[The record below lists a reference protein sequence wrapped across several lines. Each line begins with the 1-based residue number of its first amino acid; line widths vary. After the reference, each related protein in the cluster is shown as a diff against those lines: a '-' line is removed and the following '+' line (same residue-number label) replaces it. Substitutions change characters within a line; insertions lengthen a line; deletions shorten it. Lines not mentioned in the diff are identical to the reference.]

1 MPRKTCNWNGGVH
14 KKINDISPETFTFK
28 GTIMSNE
35 TENRF
40 SKARLLILAKMLY
53 EKTDDQHSMN
63 TFEILEYLRTQ
74 KIHSNDKTLRRDM
87 ALLSELG
94 FDIIVE
100 HSKPNRYHIGDR
112 GFDLAEVKLLI
123 DAVASSRFVTEK
135 KSQELGEKLAKL
147 VSENQRSQLIRHIH
161 ATNRIKSDNSENF
174 YNVDVI
180 NEAINGR
187 KKISFKYTEYNRY
200 KEKVFRNYGEIY
212 ELSPYA
218 LFWNEDYYYVI
229 GWNDKHNNVS
239 VFRTDRLYK
248 PEIMNSD
255 AVPEPEDFNLED
267 YSKQIFEMFDGEE
280 VDVVLECKNEFMKY
294 IVDRFGEDVE
304 TEPVSRNTFE
314 ARVRVAL
321 SPTFYAWV
329 FTFEGGVRIITP
341 ENAVVDIIA
350 MAKKLVK
357 AERK

>member
-1 MPRKTCNWNGGVH
+1 MN
-14 KKINDISPETFTFK
+14 KKNT
-28 GTIMSNE
+28 TIEHNE
-35 TENRF
+35 TDNKF
-40 SKARLLILAKMLY
+40 SKARLLMLVKMLY
-53 EKTDDQHSMN
+53 EKTDDQNSMN
-63 TFEILEYLRTQ
+63 TFQILNYLREQ

-94 FDIIVE
+94 FDVIVD

-147 VSENQRSQLIRHIH
+147 ASEHKRPQLIRHIH
-161 ATNRIKSDNSENF
+161 ATNRVKTDNEEIF
-174 YNVDVI
+174 YTVDIV
-180 NEAINGR
+180 NEAINAK
-187 KKISFKYTEYNRY
+187 KKIAFKYTEYNRY
-200 KEKVFRNYGEIY
+200 KEKVFRNYGEVY

-218 LFWNEDYYYVI
+218 LFWNEDYYYVV
-229 GWNDKHNNVS
+229 GWSDKHENVS

-248 PEIMNSD
+248 PEILTED
-255 AVPEPEDFNLED
+255 VTPEPAGFSLED
-267 YSKQIFEMFDGEE
+267 YSKKVFEMYDGEE

-294 IVDRFGEDVE
+294 IVDRFGEDVDA
-304 TEPVSRNTFE
+304 EPVSRTTFE
-314 ARVRVAL
+314 ARVKVAL

-329 FTFEGGVRIITP
+329 FTFAGGIRIVSP
-341 ENAVVDIIA
+341 DKAVEEIVK

-357 AERK
+357 AEKK

>member
-1 MPRKTCNWNGGVH
+1 
-14 KKINDISPETFTFK
+14 
-28 GTIMSNE
+28 MSNK
-35 TENRF
+35 TDNKF
-40 SKARLLILAKMLY
+40 SKARLLMLVKMLY
-53 EKTDDQHSMN
+53 EKTDDQNSMN
-63 TFEILEYLRTQ
+63 TFQILDYLRQQ

-94 FDIIVE
+94 FDVIVD

-147 VSENQRSQLIRHIH
+147 ASEHQRPQLIRHIH
-161 ATNRIKSDNSENF
+161 ATNRVKTDNEEIF
-174 YNVDVI
+174 YTVDIV
-180 NEAINGR
+180 NEAINTK
-187 KKISFKYTEYNRY
+187 KKITFKYTEYNRY
-200 KEKVFRNYGEIY
+200 KEKVFRNYGEVY

-218 LFWNEDYYYVI
+218 LFWNEDYYYVV
-229 GWNDKHNNVS
+229 GWSDKHENVS

-248 PEIMNSD
+248 PEILTED
-255 AVPEPEDFNLED
+255 VTPEPAGFSLED
-267 YSKQIFEMFDGEE
+267 YSKKVFEMYDGEE

-294 IVDRFGEDVE
+294 IVDRFGEDVDA
-304 TEPVSRNTFE
+304 EPVSRTTFE
-314 ARVRVAL
+314 ARVKVAL

-329 FTFEGGVRIITP
+329 FTFAGGIRIMSP
-341 ENAVVDIIA
+341 DKAVEEIVK

-357 AERK
+357 AEKK